1 MSIIDII
8 ILVPA
13 VIGAISGFR
22 KGFVMEIIS
31 LIALILAVIG
41 GFHFLHWGISFLTEN
56 FQLSGKFLPFLA
68 FLLIFVGIVLIVN
81 LVGKM
86 VKKIIHMAFLG
97 SVDRVAGSLFGILKF
112 VFFFSLIVWAFQVF
126 GLELPQH
133 LQDDSMFY
141 SYIVSVAPFTVDL
154 FGFIIPA
161 STDLLDDISNLLN
174 FTTA

>member
-1 MSIIDII
+1 
-8 ILVPA
+8 
-13 VIGAISGFR
+13 
-22 KGFVMEIIS
+22 MEIIS

-41 GFHFLHWGISFLTEN
+41 GFHFLHWGISFLSEN

-68 FLLIFVGIVLIVN
+68 FLLIFVGIVLFVN

-133 LQDDSMFY
+133 LQDDSIFY
-141 SYIVSVAPFTVDL
+141 EYVVSVAPFTVDV

-161 STDLLDDISNLLN
+161 STDLLDDISNLLS
-174 FTTA
+174 FTTT